1 METLVCGKQNSRKA
15 RWILGRKDESKQ
27 MIFGLK
33 QAVKKL
39 ICYVF
44 FYSGLFQF
52 YLRFLNRKKDVSIL
66 MYHHIKDRGDKFCGG
81 LQKATFR
88 KQISFLKKNYQIYPL
103 GDLVGAL
110 RSKECLPENSVA
122 ITFDDGYED
131 FYENAFPIL
140 REANVP
146 ATVFLVAE
154 AIEKQ
159 VPLWTKKVASVLKNV
174 TTDYLEFDVNGSQA
188 QYDVRTISQKLK
200 VLRQIKAYLKLM
212 PNEDC
217 QKAVAQLEIKY
228 STNGRSAEPWLKM
241 LSWEQIREMK
251 GKGIAF
257 GAHTKPHAILTKIS
271 ELDAREEIEGS
282 KGMIESRIGD
292 AIEHFCYPNGE
303 EDDFDERIKQ
313 MVREAG
319 YRSACTALCGKND
332 YESDPF
338 ELKRIYTKEEPLP
351 FFVARMCGLIS

>member
-1 METLVCGKQNSRKA
+1 MMETLVCGKPNSRQAKGV
-15 RWILGRKDESKQ
+15 LGRKDENKRT
-27 MIFGLK
+27 MLGLK
-33 QAVKKL
+33 QAIKKL

-44 FYSGLFQF
+44 FYSGLFRF
-52 YLRFLNRKKDVSIL
+52 YLRFPNRKKDVSIL
-66 MYHHIKDRGDKFCGG
+66 MYHHIKDGGDEFCGG

-103 GDLVGAL
+103 GNLVSSL
-110 RSKECLPENSVA
+110 RSKEGLPENSVA

-131 FYENAFPIL
+131 FYESAFPVL

-174 TTDYLEFDVNGSQA
+174 TTDYLEFDVNGSQV

-200 VLRQIKAYLKLM
+200 ALGQIKAYLKLM

-217 QKAVAQLEIKY
+217 QKAIAQLEIKY
-228 STNGRSAEPWLKM
+228 STNGQSAEPWLKM

-251 GKGIAF
+251 GKGITF
-257 GAHTKPHAILTKIS
+257 GAHTKTHAILTKIS
-271 ELDAREEIEGS
+271 ELDVREEIEGS

-303 EDDFDERIKQ
+303 EGDFDESHYELLRDIISRLGLAD
-313 MVREAG
+313 VDGFGLR
-319 YRSACTALCGKND
+319 RSD
-332 YESDPF
+332 YQNY
-338 ELKRIYTKEEPLP
+338 LKRLG
-351 FFVARMCGLIS
+351 A

>member
-52 YLRFLNRKKDVSIL
+52 YLRFLNRKKDISIL

-131 FYENAFPIL
+131 FYENAFP
-140 REANVP
+140 
-146 ATVFLVAE
+146 
-154 AIEKQ
+154 
-159 VPLWTKKVASVLKNV
+159 
-174 TTDYLEFDVNGSQA
+174 
-188 QYDVRTISQKLK
+188 
-200 VLRQIKAYLKLM
+200 
-212 PNEDC
+212 
-217 QKAVAQLEIKY
+217 
-228 STNGRSAEPWLKM
+228 
-241 LSWEQIREMK
+241 
-251 GKGIAF
+251 
-257 GAHTKPHAILTKIS
+257 
-271 ELDAREEIEGS
+271 
-282 KGMIESRIGD
+282 
-292 AIEHFCYPNGE
+292 
-303 EDDFDERIKQ
+303 
-313 MVREAG
+313 
-319 YRSACTALCGKND
+319 
-332 YESDPF
+332 
-338 ELKRIYTKEEPLP
+338 
-351 FFVARMCGLIS
+351 